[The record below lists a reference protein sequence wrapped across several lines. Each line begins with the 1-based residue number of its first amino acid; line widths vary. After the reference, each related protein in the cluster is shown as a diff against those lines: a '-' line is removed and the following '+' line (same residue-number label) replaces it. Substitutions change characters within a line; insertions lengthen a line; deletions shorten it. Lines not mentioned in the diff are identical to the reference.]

1 MYIKS
6 DVINTFYTSFTKHR
20 ETTVWSESMKCDLSV
35 DNPRVLVCSL
45 SDRRHGTQFHHMI
58 I

>member
-6 DVINTFYTSFTKHR
+6 DVLNTFYTSFTKHR
-20 ETTVWSESMKCDLSV
+20 ETNVWSESMKCDLSAE
-35 DNPRVLVCSL
+35 NLRVLVRFL

>member
-6 DVINTFYTSFTKHR
+6 DVINTFYTSFTKYR
-20 ETTVWSESMKCDLSV
+20 ATTVWSESMKCDLSV
-35 DNPRVLVCSL
+35 ENPRVPVCSL
-45 SDRRHGTQFHHMI
+45 SDRRHGAQFHHMI